1 LDDINKAAQDVN
13 IYGDDSIGVIE
24 KLKVVR
30 EDLMNDRR
38 NQINNLERMFPDSI
52 AELIDERGTT
62 DYNFDFY
69 EDFFK
74 QNQPP
79 TGVQTYTVEF
89 DEDGNAKI
97 IGAVK

>member
-1 LDDINKAAQDVN
+1 
-13 IYGDDSIGVIE
+13 
-24 KLKVVR
+24 
-30 EDLMNDRR
+30 MNDRR

-52 AELIDERGTT
+52 AELVDERGTT

-89 DEDGNAKI
+89 DEDGNAQI

>member
-1 LDDINKAAQDVN
+1 
-13 IYGDDSIGVIE
+13 
-24 KLKVVR
+24 
-30 EDLMNDRR
+30 
-38 NQINNLERMFPDSI
+38 MFPDSI
-52 AELIDERGTT
+52 AELVDERGTT

-89 DEDGNAKI
+89 DEDGNAQI